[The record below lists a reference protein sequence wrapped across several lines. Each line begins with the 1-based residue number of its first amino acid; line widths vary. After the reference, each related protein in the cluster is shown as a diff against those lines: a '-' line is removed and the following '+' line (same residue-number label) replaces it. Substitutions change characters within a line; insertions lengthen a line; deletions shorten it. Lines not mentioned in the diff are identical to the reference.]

1 MTDFLDDDYEYDD
14 YYNHLEEDNKIK
26 KVDRKPSETNSDY
39 ALVFLYCFSGG
50 KDSVQKVKDKTSYH
64 NLSPT
69 FKTNITSI
77 SNPTSTPTAF
87 NIPSTTSYIIT
98 NTTTTTM
105 TNTSYTSTT
114 TTTTTTSNNKSTSSS
129 TMELK
134 ENFSKD
140 TNMKADKIGISI
152 TQVSKFTPKGN
163 TYEKENLW
171 KVSQKIT
178 NITSEVARMEP
189 VRK

>member
-1 MTDFLDDDYEYDD
+1 
-14 YYNHLEEDNKIK
+14 
-26 KVDRKPSETNSDY
+26 
-39 ALVFLYCFSGG
+39 
-50 KDSVQKVKDKTSYH
+50 
-64 NLSPT
+64 
-69 FKTNITSI
+69 
-77 SNPTSTPTAF
+77 
-87 NIPSTTSYIIT
+87 
-98 NTTTTTM
+98 
-105 TNTSYTSTT
+105 
-114 TTTTTTSNNKSTSSS
+114 
-129 TMELK
+129 MELK